1 MGWDATDWKMHWSRG
16 RKITWCGKTLKG
28 VIKFHSKVYYTGK
41 QGVQCSKKGRKKIGR
56 YDLLYRQ
63 AWKRHEQ
70 RQWSRSIWELR
81 FVPQGM
87 EEEDSDFMFLYWI
100 VLLPW
105 WGVFWSE
112 VCDKKFSSLV
122 DGLLTCCILVFIFKI
137 FFVVFFLL
145 KIKLICYHTQD
156 DMFWWT

>member
-1 MGWDATDWKMHWSRG
+1 MIWYDRAIVPVWSPVIDRAKFTALKKELGEVYMGWDATDWKMHWSRG

-28 VIKFHSKVYYTGK
+28 VIKFHSRAGDWDLLHWKAK
-41 QGVQCSKKGRKKIGR
+41 QGVQCSRKGRKKIGR

-70 RQWSRSIWELR
+70 RQRSRSIWELR

-105 WGVFWSE
+105 WGYF
-112 VCDKKFSSLV
+112 DRKFAIRS
-122 DGLLTCCILVFIFKI
+122 
-137 FFVVFFLL
+137 FL
-145 KIKLICYHTQD
+145 H
-156 DMFWWT
+156 W

>member
-1 MGWDATDWKMHWSRG
+1 MTG
-16 RKITWCGKTLKG
+16 I
-28 VIKFHSKVYYTGK
+28 YYTGK
-41 QGVQCSKKGRKKIGR
+41 QGVQCSRKGRKKIGR

-63 AWKRHEQ
+63 AWKRQEQ
-70 RQWSRSIWELR
+70 RQRSRSIWELR

-112 VCDKKFSSLV
+112 VRDKKFSSLV

-137 FFVVFFLL
+137 FFVVFFFVEDKAYMLPHSGWYVLMNL
-145 KIKLICYHTQD
+145 KIAKNFHCVESLSWCHFIC
-156 DMFWWT
+156 